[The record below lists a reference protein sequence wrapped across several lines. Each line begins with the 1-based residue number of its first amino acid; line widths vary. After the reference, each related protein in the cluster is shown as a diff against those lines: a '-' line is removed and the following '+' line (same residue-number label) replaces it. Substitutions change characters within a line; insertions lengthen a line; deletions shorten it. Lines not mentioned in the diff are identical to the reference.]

1 MADAPRPMPRGLE
14 QLELDLTGP
23 LCQRWRSRKD
33 SYRDSRT
40 DGFNQERYRV
50 VRIGEVAA
58 KTFVL
63 THHYAGS
70 YPAARLRYGLID
82 QAGERL
88 VGVAVL
94 SVPVRASVLTSVFP
108 TLEPYRESLELGRFV
123 LLDEVPANAESWM
136 LGRLFRLASEDGVAG
151 LVAFSDPMPRYTS
164 GGVLVKPGHV
174 GTIYQAT
181 NATYLGRGT
190 ARTLVVL
197 PDGSV
202 LNGRAISKVRSQER
216 GHEHVERRLIGYGA
230 RPRSQGQAPGS
241 WLERELEAIGA
252 RQMRHPGN
260 HRFGFVLR
268 DRGKRWAPPFGL
280 EPGTYPKLAR
290 AA

>member
-1 MADAPRPMPRGLE
+1 MDTAGRVMPRAAD
-14 QLELDLTGP
+14 QLELDLAGP
-23 LCQRWRSRKD
+23 LCQRWRSRTD

-50 VRIGEVAA
+50 VCIGEAAA
-58 KTFVL
+58 KAFVL

-82 QAGERL
+82 RAGERL

-136 LGRLFRLASEDGVAG
+136 LGRLFRLASEDGIAG
-151 LVAFSDPMPRYTS
+151 LVAFSDPVPRYTS
-164 GGVLVKPGHV
+164 AGVLVKPGHV

-181 NATYLGRGT
+181 NAAYLGRGT
-190 ARTLVVL
+190 GRTLVVL

-202 LNGRAISKVRSQER
+202 LNDRAISKVRGQER
-216 GHEHVERRLIGYGA
+216 GHEHVERRLMGYGA
-230 RPRSQGQAPGS
+230 RPRSLGQSSGA
-241 WLERELEAIGA
+241 WLARELEAIGA

-268 DRGKRWAPPFGL
+268 DRGKRSAPPFGL
-280 EPGTYPKLAR
+280 EQSAYPKLAE

>member
-1 MADAPRPMPRGLE
+1 MGSTPRPGLRGVE
-14 QLELDLTGP
+14 QLELDLAGP
-23 LCQRWRSRKD
+23 LCQRWQFRKD

-40 DGFNQERYRV
+40 DGFNAERYRV
-50 VRIGEVAA
+50 VRIGEAAA

-70 YPAARLRYGLID
+70 YPAARLRYGLVD
-82 QAGERL
+82 KSGERL

-94 SVPVRASVLTSVFP
+94 SVPVRASVLATVFP
-108 TLEPYRESLELGRFV
+108 TLDPYRESLELGRFV

-136 LGRLFRLASEDGVAG
+136 LGRLFRLALEDGIAG

-164 GGVLVKPGHV
+164 DGVLVKPGHV

-181 NATYLGRGT
+181 NAVYLGRGT

-202 LNGRAISKVRSQER
+202 VNERALSKVRRQER
-216 GHEHVERRLIGYGA
+216 GHEHVERRLVSYGA
-230 RPRSQGQAPGS
+230 HPRSLGQDPGA

-268 DRGKRWAPPFGL
+268 DRGKRCAPPLGI
-280 EPGTYPKLAR
+280 EASVYPKVPEVA
-290 AA
+290 